1 MATGNGGTAFHRL
14 DIDSNIRNVHLP
26 KIHRMVARM
35 TRYHSRKFLLS
46 VGIGLISSYL
56 VYTKNIPPDIYRDII
71 ATTVAA
77 YIAGNVWQKKGGA

>member
-1 MATGNGGTAFHRL
+1 
-14 DIDSNIRNVHLP
+14 
-26 KIHRMVARM
+26 M
-35 TRYHSRKFLLS
+35 TRYHSRKFLIS

-77 YIAGNVWQKKGGA
+77 YIAGNVWQKKGEA